1 MATLEDTLYRLVT
14 TAEAFV
20 ALAGDRLYPVDFPQ
34 APLYP
39 AALYM
44 VPSRLHFMHMDG
56 VTQLRKAR
64 VQVDAFGL
72 TYDAAVALADAI
84 REAINGFK
92 GVVDVPVTDAAGVL
106 VRTDPVEVQGIFCT
120 IDRDEPESGTRTSGP
135 KVRRRLL
142 EFTVWV

>member
-1 MATLEDTLYRLVT
+1 MSTMEDALYALVT
-14 TAEAFV
+14 ESAAFQ

-34 APLYP
+34 APVYP

-44 VPSRLHFMHMDG
+44 VVSRLHHYHMTG
-56 VTQLRKAR
+56 SSNLRKAR
-64 VQVDAFGL
+64 VQFDAFAE
-72 TYDAAVALADAI
+72 TYDAVVALADVI
-84 REAINGFK
+84 RETIEAYRGL
-92 GVVDVPVTDAAGVL
+92 VPVEGG
-106 VRTDPVEVQGIFCT
+106 DPVEVQGIFCT

>member
-14 TAEAFV
+14 TAAGFI
-20 ALAGDRLYPVDFPQ
+20 ALAEDRLYPVDFPQ
-34 APLYP
+34 APVYP

-44 VPSRLHFMHMDG
+44 VPSRVHYMHMDG

-64 VQVDAFGL
+64 VQVDAFAL

-84 REAINGFK
+84 REAINGFR
-92 GVVDVPVTDAAGVL
+92 GMVDVPVTDAAGV
-106 VRTDPVEVQGIFCT
+106 VIRTDAVEVQGIFCT